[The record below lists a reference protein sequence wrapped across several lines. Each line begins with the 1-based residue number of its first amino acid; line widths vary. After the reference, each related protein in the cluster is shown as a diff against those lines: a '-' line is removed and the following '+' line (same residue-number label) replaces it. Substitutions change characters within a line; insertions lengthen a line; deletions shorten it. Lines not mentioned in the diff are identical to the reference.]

1 MEGKYIAYGIPSSP
15 KIPIKPIDIVREDMK
30 ILKQRNL
37 SLEYKVNKLEKLIK
51 DLHGDRI
58 HWRQKEEEVIEE
70 KVDRSGWYFWPQ

>member
-1 MEGKYIAYGIPSSP
+1 MALDSGKYIAYGTPPSP

-51 DLHGDRI
+51 DL
-58 HWRQKEEEVIEE
+58 QVKKEEVIEE
-70 KVDRSGWYFWPQ
+70 QVDRAGWYFWPQ

>member
-1 MEGKYIAYGIPSSP
+1 MALDSGKYIAYGTPPSP

-51 DLHGDRI
+51 DLHV
-58 HWRQKEEEVIEE
+58 KEEEVIEE
-70 KVDRSGWYFWPQ
+70 KVDRAGWYFWPQ

>member
-1 MEGKYIAYGIPSSP
+1 MALDSGKYIAYGTPPSP

-51 DLHGDRI
+51 DL
-58 HWRQKEEEVIEE
+58 QVVSKEEVIEE
-70 KVDRSGWYFWPQ
+70 KVDRAGWYFWPQ

>member
-1 MEGKYIAYGIPSSP
+1 MEGKYIAYGTPPSP

-51 DLHGDRI
+51 DL
-58 HWRQKEEEVIEE
+58 QVVSKEEVIEE
-70 KVDRSGWYFWPQ
+70 QVDRAGWYFWPQ

>member
-1 MEGKYIAYGIPSSP
+1 MALDSGKYIAYGTPPSP

-51 DLHGDRI
+51 DL
-58 HWRQKEEEVIEE
+58 QVVSKEEVIEE
-70 KVDRSGWYFWPQ
+70 QVDRAGWYFWPQ